1 MRAKKPYHKRRP
13 VRAQIS
19 ELCGSVGPDDGLDP
33 RLDPREAPNQQA
45 GRKALQLGRQAQH
58 ALGDALAGCHDPVL
72 QQLHVV
78 SVASAPHSGRMQVL
92 VRLDEVDPTEVM
104 NRLAHAAPRLRCEV
118 ASAIHRRRAPELAF
132 CVVHE

>member
-1 MRAKKPYHKRRP
+1 MRAKKPYHKRRHP
-13 VRAQIS
+13 RAQIS
-19 ELCGSVGPDDGLDP
+19 QLCGSVGADDGLDP
-33 RLDPREAPNQQA
+33 RLDPRESSNQQA
-45 GRKALQLGRQAQH
+45 GRKALQLCRQVQH
-58 ALGDALAGCHDPVL
+58 ALDDALAGCHDPVL

-78 SVASAPHSGRMQVL
+78 SVAPAPHSGRMQVL
-92 VRLDEVDPTEVM
+92 VRPDDANPAEVM